1 MNVLAIA
8 PLTRVEQVRRAV
20 LHQIFNGDL
29 GSGDRLVESS
39 LAKQF
44 GVAQATVNSA
54 LQDLHAQGIVTKEL
68 NRATRVNQYEQ
79 EELQN
84 LPVNP

>member
-8 PLTRVEQVRRAV
+8 PLTRVEQVRQAV
-20 LHQIFNGDL
+20 LHQIFHGDI
-29 GSGDRLVESS
+29 GPGDRLVESS

-54 LQDLHAQGIVTKEL
+54 LQDLHA
-68 NRATRVNQYEQ
+68 
-79 EELQN
+79 
-84 LPVNP
+84 